1 MKHKVDTSYNNR
13 CLLTSFQTWL
23 PHQKSNSS
31 DDLLEALT
39 AKEIPNLSLAFL
51 RRLPVDIFLASQ
63 QVIDEIDR
71 NLFKTIV
78 CCGMAESREKLTIE
92 SNAIHL
98 EEQIHSKVDLDVLVK
113 DLTFTTVSHDAGK
126 FVCEGLYFHVLDR
139 IRKKQLSSSCIFVH
153 VPIITAQNRQIIIAD
168 FLQIIQKLDRGCQTN
183 K

>member
-1 MKHKVDTSYNNR
+1 LSIDNR

-31 DDLLEALT
+31 DDLLEAFSS
-39 AKEIPNLSLAFL
+39 KEIPDISFAYL

-63 QVIDEIDR
+63 QVINEIDR
-71 NLFKTIV
+71 DRFKTIV

-92 SNAIHL
+92 SNANHL
-98 EEQIHSKVDLDVLVK
+98 GEQIHSRVDLNALVK
-113 DLTFTTVSHDAGK
+113 DLAFTSVSHDAGR

-153 VPIITAQNRQIIIAD
+153 VPIITEQNRQIIIAD